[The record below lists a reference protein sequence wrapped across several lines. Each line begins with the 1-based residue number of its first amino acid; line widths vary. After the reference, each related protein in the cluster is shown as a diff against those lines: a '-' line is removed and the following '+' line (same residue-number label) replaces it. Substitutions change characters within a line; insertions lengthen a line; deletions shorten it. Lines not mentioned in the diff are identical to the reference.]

1 MFELTFSSAGV
12 TDSALTVHGS
22 LQARKLGS
30 YLAQR
35 HRITHLYSSDLQ
47 RAYKTARALQ
57 RAQQEATGGEAGTLE
72 VRQLRILQERDFGS
86 LEKRSFT
93 SKSKEAR
100 KLAEKTEDDI
110 RLEPDFK
117 DAESKASM
125 AARMDVFLND
135 RLLPLLAQDSQ
146 LSRKSVVAVVS
157 HGMILSAF
165 WKRLLKRVALN
176 SVSLGPGISD
186 RGGTGITL
194 DSVGVFSNT
203 GYLEVDITK
212 QIAPAKAAGI
222 TAAITS
228 QDDEDLQALG
238 NSKVSTVL
246 YGWVLIIK
254 AINSKEHLRGLKRT
268 GGGVGSS
275 KHDDSQRS
283 IDGFV
288 KRRRVTRPGA

>member
-1 MFELTFSSAGV
+1 M
-12 TDSALTVHGS
+12 HGS

-30 YLAQR
+30 YLAER

-57 RAQQEATGGEAGTLE
+57 RAQVEATGREAEKLQ

-86 LEKRSFT
+86 LETRSFT

-100 KLAEKTEDDI
+100 KLAEKTEGDI

-117 DAESKASM
+117 DAESQASM
-125 AARMDVFLND
+125 AARMDAFLNEH
-135 RLLPLLAQDSQ
+135 LLPLLLHNSQ
-146 LSRKSVVAVVS
+146 LSQKSIVAVVS

-165 WKRLLKRVALN
+165 WKRLLKRFALN
-176 SVSLGPGISD
+176 SVSLGPHLLE
-186 RGGTGITL
+186 RGDTGMTL
-194 DSVGVFSNT
+194 DNVGVWSNT
-203 GYLEVDITK
+203 GFLEVDITK
-212 QIAPAKAAGI
+212 QVAHAKAAGI

-228 QDDEDLQALG
+228 QHDDQVQALEDT
-238 NSKVSTVL
+238 KVSAVL
-246 YGWVLIIK
+246 YDWRLTIR

-275 KHDDSQRS
+275 KHDENQKS
-283 IDGFV
+283 IDTFV
-288 KRRRVTRPGA
+288 KRQKVTRLGV